1 MISSEKIT
9 VVVQGAIVPDEG
21 RGTKEVCE
29 SIRALLPGAEII
41 LSTWENSNYQGI
53 PYDKVM
59 ENKDPGA
66 LDSQYEGREKSA
78 VRNNFNR
85 QLISTLQGIR
95 EAGREYVMK
104 LRSDSLLRDLSFLRF
119 YEKYGMEQN
128 IACFEPRNP
137 WGEFLNQ
144 LSLCDFWFFAPKEKM
159 LKLWDIP
166 LYENGMLKERDILGE
181 EYLLGQFIRKKENLE
196 LPVFY
201 CDAASYRD
209 TIYKSTLRDDFL
221 IIPNRKSGIFCTK
234 YPGLND
240 FYTVCIKHYV
250 ISFSDWI
257 SFQEPGKQV
266 KQFLAFHFLQGLSGT
281 IFGRIKKIKRG
292 SHGAKK

>member
-1 MISSEKIT
+1 MISSDKIT

-29 SIRALLPGAEII
+29 SIRKLLPRAEII

-53 PYDKVM
+53 PYDKVL
-59 ENKDPGA
+59 ENRDPGA
-66 LDSQYEGREKSA
+66 LDSQYEGRDKSV

-85 QLISTLQGIR
+85 QLISTLHGIR

-104 LRSDSLLRDLSFLRF
+104 LRSDSLLQNLSFLRF
-119 YEKYGMEQN
+119 YEKYGREQS

-196 LPVFY
+196 LPVF
-201 CDAASYRD
+201 
-209 TIYKSTLRDDFL
+209 F
-221 IIPNRKSGIFCTK
+221 IIPARKSGIFCMK

>member
-1 MISSEKIT
+1 M
-9 VVVQGAIVPDEG
+9 
-21 RGTKEVCE
+21 
-29 SIRALLPGAEII
+29 LPGAEII

-53 PYDKVM
+53 PYDKVL

-119 YEKYGMEQN
+119 YEKYGREQN

-196 LPVFY
+196 LPVFFS
-201 CDAASYRD
+201 DAASYRD

>member
-9 VVVQGAIVPDEG
+9 VVVQGAIVPDRG
-21 RGTKEVCE
+21 RGTREVCE
-29 SIRALLPGAEII
+29 SIRKLLPRAEII
-41 LSTWENSNYQGI
+41 LSTWENSNYKGI
-53 PYDKVM
+53 SCDKVL
-59 ENKDPGA
+59 ENKDPGV
-66 LDSQYEGREKSA
+66 LESQYHGRENNA

-85 QLISTLQGIR
+85 QLISTLYGIR

-104 LRSDSLLRDLSFLRF
+104 LRSDSFLQDISFLRF
-119 YEKYGMEQN
+119 YEKYGREQR

-137 WGEFLNQ
+137 WGEFPNQ

-166 LYENGMLKERDILGE
+166 LYENGILKERDILGE
-181 EYLLGQFIRKKENLE
+181 EYLLGQFIRKKEKLE
-196 LPVFY
+196 LSSFFLNAPY
-201 CDAASYRD
+201 YRD
-209 TIYKSTLRDDFL
+209 TLYKSALREDFL
-221 IIPNRKSGIFCTK
+221 IIPARKSGIICVK

-250 ISFSDWI
+250 VSFSDWI
-257 SFQEPGKQV
+257 SFQEQGKQV

-281 IFGRIKKIKRG
+281 IIGRIKKIKRG
-292 SHGAKK
+292 LHGAKK

>member
-1 MISSEKIT
+1 MISSDKIT

-29 SIRALLPGAEII
+29 SIRTLLPRAEII

-53 PYDKVM
+53 PYDKVL

-66 LDSQYEGREKSA
+66 LDSQYEGRDKSA

-85 QLISTLQGIR
+85 QLISTLHGIK
-95 EAGREYVMK
+95 EAEREYVMK
-104 LRSDSLLRDLSFLRF
+104 LRSDSLLNDLSFLHF
-119 YEKYGMEQN
+119 YEKYGGEQS

-144 LSLCDFWFFAPKEKM
+144 LSLCDFWFFAAKEKM

-166 LYENGMLKERDILGE
+166 LYENGILKERDILGE
-181 EYLLGQFIRKKENLE
+181 EYLLGQFIGKKENLD
-196 LPVFY
+196 LPVFLS
-201 CDAASYRD
+201 DAASYRD
-209 TIYKSTLRDDFL
+209 TIYKNTLQEDFL
-221 IIPNRKSGIFCTK
+221 IIPTRKSGIFCMK

-257 SFQEPGKQV
+257 SFQEQGKQG
-266 KQFLAFHFLQGLSGT
+266 KQFLAFHFLQELSGT
-281 IFGRIKKIKRG
+281 IFGLIKKIKRG
-292 SHGAKK
+292 AHGAKK

>member
-53 PYDKVM
+53 PYDKVL

-119 YEKYGMEQN
+119 YEKYGREQN

-166 LYENGMLKERDILGE
+166 LYENAMLKERDILGE

-196 LPVFY
+196 LPVFFF
-201 CDAASYRD
+201 DAASYRD

-221 IIPNRKSGIFCTK
+221 IIPNRKSGIFCMK
-234 YPGLND
+234 YPRLND

>member
-21 RGTKEVCE
+21 RGTKEVCA

-53 PYDKVM
+53 PYDKVL

-85 QLISTLQGIR
+85 QLISTLHGIR

-119 YEKYGMEQN
+119 YEKYGREQN

-166 LYENGMLKERDILGE
+166 LYENAMLKERDILGE

-196 LPVFY
+196 LPVFFS
-201 CDAASYRD
+201 DAASYRD

-221 IIPNRKSGIFCTK
+221 IIPNRKSGIFCMK

-292 SHGAKK
+292 LHGAKK